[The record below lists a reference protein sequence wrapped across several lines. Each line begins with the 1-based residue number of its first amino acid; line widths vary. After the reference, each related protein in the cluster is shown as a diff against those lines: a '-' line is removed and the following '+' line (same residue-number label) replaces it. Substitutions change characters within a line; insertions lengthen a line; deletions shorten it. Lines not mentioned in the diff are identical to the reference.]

1 MFIFIVWRGIYNG
14 AYDCNDT
21 DYCQLVLCINSLN
34 TTTVVAYLVFL
45 WGAILLFIS
54 VVYIIAIVDDDTETT
69 EKVVGKGTIVTEIDF
84 NYFNGGKD
92 SSNEI
97 KYFIEVEC
105 GNKIVV
111 DESAWKEIKD
121 EHTYIPNEA
130 EIIEED

>member
-1 MFIFIVWRGIYNG
+1 MIITIMIMIIMILIGIAGIAVGIYEFVEYKDSSGILCFSLG
-14 AYDCNDT
+14 A
-21 DYCQLVLCINSLN
+21 V
-34 TTTVVAYLVFL
+34 
-45 WGAILLFIS
+45 LLF
-54 VVYIIAIVDDDTETT
+54 VIAGLITSIVRDNTETT

-105 GNKIVV
+105 GDKIIV

-121 EHTYIPNEA
+121 EYTYIPNEV
-130 EIIEED
+130 EMIEEDE